1 MYLRPLTVPSM
12 EKIFCEVL
20 TKLGI
25 NPDAAELPAFVR
37 PLLQYIPGVPRQ
49 LQLVFAAVAQSDD
62 PHAFQKS
69 KLLLGLR
76 LHREHP
82 ERSAGSLMCIT
93 PLVLL
98 CLLPKCVVSAPRPLP
113 ISARG
118 LAKAD
123 ADAHNILAW
132 WACEARSAIQ
142 VAGGVRQP
150 ARVHE

>member
-93 PLVLL
+93 PLVLW
-98 CLLPKCVVSAPRPLP
+98 CLLPKCLVSALKLLP
-113 ISARG
+113 IGRCCFTDAV
-118 LAKAD
+118 AD
-123 ADAHNILAW
+123 AKL
-132 WACEARSAIQ
+132 C
-142 VAGGVRQP
+142 
-150 ARVHE
+150 